1 MSLERKDRKMTLFA
15 LTWPIFIEVMLH
27 MLMGNADTLMLSQYS
42 DNSVAAVGVSN
53 QILFL
58 IIVMFGFIATGT
70 TILVAQYLGANNY
83 KDAKEISSVSL
94 SANLIISIIIS
105 VVIVIASESIL
116 KLMNLPDE
124 LLGDASFYLKFV
136 GGFSFIQALIMTASA
151 ILKSY
156 GYTKDTM
163 YLTIGMNLI
172 NILGNYLFIF
182 GPFGIPVLGVQG
194 VAISTVVS
202 RIIGLIVILYILK
215 QRVHFTLNLK
225 RLIKLPMH
233 HLKNLLHI
241 GVPTAGE
248 QLSYNTSQMVIT
260 FFITMIGTEALTTK
274 IYTQNLM
281 MFMMLF
287 SLAVSQGT
295 QILIGYLIGARDY
308 DAAYKRCLKSLY
320 SGILISTTMAI
331 IFSIFSDSLLG
342 IFTSNERILE
352 VGGILVLLTILL
364 EPGRSF
370 NMVII
375 GSLRAAGDIKFPTYI
390 GIGSMWLVSV
400 PIAYILGIHF
410 DLGLIG
416 IWIAFICDEW
426 LRGIMMLYRW
436 RSRAWMTKRFAQK
449 PRAELQVDL

>member
-1 MSLERKDRKMTLFA
+1 MSLTRQDRKMTLFA

-58 IIVMFGFIATGT
+58 LIVMFGFIATGT
-70 TILVAQYLGANNY
+70 TILVSQYLGANNY
-83 KDAKEISSVSL
+83 KDAKGISSVSL
-94 SANLIISIIIS
+94 SANLLISIIIS
-105 VVIVIASESIL
+105 VVIVIASEDIL
-116 KLMNLPDE
+116 LLMNLPRE
-124 LLGDASFYLKFV
+124 LLPEATVYLQLV

-172 NILGNYLFIF
+172 NIIGNYLFIF
-182 GPFGIPVLGVQG
+182 GPFGFPVLGVQG

-202 RIIGLIVILYILK
+202 RIIGLIVILYMLK
-215 QRVHFTLNLK
+215 QRVHFTINLK
-225 RLIKLPMH
+225 ELFKLPTH

-281 MFMMLF
+281 MFILLF
-287 SLAVSQGT
+287 SMAVSQGT
-295 QILIGYLIGARDY
+295 QIMIGYLIGAKEY
-308 DAAYKRCLKSLY
+308 DSAYKRCLRSLY
-320 SGILISTTMAI
+320 SGIVISTLMAI
-331 IFSIFSDSLLG
+331 IFTIFSDPLLG

-352 VGGILVLLTILL
+352 IGGTLILLTILL
-364 EPGRSF
+364 EPGRAF

-375 GSLRAAGDIKFPTYI
+375 GSLRAAGDIRFPTYM
-390 GIGSMWLVSV
+390 GILSMWGIAV
-400 PIAYILGIHF
+400 PIAYILGIHY
-410 DLGLIG
+410 DLGLVG
-416 IWIAFICDEW
+416 VWIAYICDEW
-426 LRGIMMLYRW
+426 VRGIIMLYRW
-436 RSRAWMTKRFAQK
+436 KSRAWMTKSFSHRPA
-449 PRAELQVDL
+449 VSS

>member
-1 MSLERKDRKMTLFA
+1 MTLFA

-58 IIVMFGFIATGT
+58 LIVMFGFIATGT

-94 SANLIISIIIS
+94 SANLLISIIIS
-105 VVIVIASESIL
+105 FIIVIASEEIL
-116 KLMNLPDE
+116 LLMNLPRE
-124 LLGDASFYLKFV
+124 LLPEATYYLQLV

-182 GPFGIPVLGVQG
+182 GPFGLPVLGVQG

-202 RIIGLIVILYILK
+202 RLIGLIVILYMLK
-215 QRVHFTLNLK
+215 KRVHFNFNFRELF
-225 RLIKLPMH
+225 KLPKH

-281 MFMMLF
+281 MFILLF

-295 QILIGYLIGARDY
+295 QILIGYLIGAKDY
-308 DAAYKRCLKSLY
+308 DSAYKRCLQSLY
-320 SGILISTTMAI
+320 SGIIISTLMAI
-331 IFSIFSDSLLG
+331 IFAIFSDNLLG
-342 IFTSNERILE
+342 IFTTNERILE
-352 VGGILVLLTILL
+352 IGGTLILLTILL
-364 EPGRSF
+364 EPGRAF
-370 NMVII
+370 NLVII
-375 GSLRAAGDIKFPTYI
+375 SSLRAAGDIKFPTYI
-390 GIGSMWLVSV
+390 GFLSMWGVSV
-400 PIAYILGIHF
+400 PIAYILGIHYDF
-410 DLGLIG
+410 GLIG
-416 IWIAFICDEW
+416 VWIAFICDEW
-426 LRGIMMLYRW
+426 VRGIFMLHRW
-436 RSRAWMTKRFAQK
+436 NSRAWMTKRFSRQSA
-449 PRAELQVDL
+449 VS

>member
-1 MSLERKDRKMTLFA
+1 MSLTRQDRKMTLFA

-27 MLMGNADTLMLSQYS
+27 MLMGSADTLMLSQYS
-42 DNSVAAVGVSN
+42 DNAVAAVGVSN

-83 KDAKEISSVSL
+83 KNAKEISSVSL
-94 SANLIISIIIS
+94 SANLLISIIIS
-105 VVIVIASESIL
+105 VVIVIASEDIL
-116 KLMNLPDE
+116 LLMNLPRE
-124 LLGDASFYLKFV
+124 LLPEATVYLQLV

-163 YLTIGMNLI
+163 YITIGMNI
-172 NILGNYLFIF
+172 VHIIGNYLFIF
-182 GPFGIPVLGVQG
+182 GPFGLPVLGVPG

-202 RIIGLIVILYILK
+202 RLIGLLVILYVLK
-215 QRVHFTLNLK
+215 QRVHFTINFKELL
-225 RLIKLPMH
+225 KLPTH
-233 HLKNLLHI
+233 HIKNLLHI

-260 FFITMIGTEALTTK
+260 FFITMLGTEALTTK

-295 QILIGYLIGARDY
+295 QILIGYLIGASDY
-308 DAAYKRCLKSLY
+308 DAAYKRGLKSLY
-320 SGILISTTMAI
+320 SGIIISTLMAI
-331 IFSIFSDSLLG
+331 IFTIFSDSLLG
-342 IFTSNERILE
+342 IFTTNKGILE
-352 VGGILVLLTILL
+352 IGGILVLLTILL
-364 EPGRSF
+364 EPGRAF
-370 NMVII
+370 NMVLI
-375 GSLRAAGDIKFPTYI
+375 GSLRATGDIRFPTYM
-390 GIGSMWLVSV
+390 GIISMWGISV

-410 DLGLIG
+410 DLGLVG
-416 IWIAFICDEW
+416 IWIAFIADEW
-426 LRGIMMLYRW
+426 IRGIIMLYRW
-436 RSRAWMTKRFAQK
+436 KSRAWMTKRFAGR
-449 PRAELQVDL
+449 PAVS

>member
-1 MSLERKDRKMTLFA
+1 MRNMSLTRQDRKMTLFA

-27 MLMGNADTLMLSQYS
+27 MLMGSADTLMLSQYS
-42 DNSVAAVGVSN
+42 DNAVAAVGVSN

-94 SANLIISIIIS
+94 SANLLISILIS
-105 VVIVIASESIL
+105 AIIVIASEDIL
-116 KLMNLPDE
+116 LMMNLPRE
-124 LLGDASFYLKFV
+124 LLPEATIYLQLV

-156 GYTKDTM
+156 GYTRDTM
-163 YLTIGMNLI
+163 YITIGMNI
-172 NILGNYLFIF
+172 IHIIGNYLFIF
-182 GPFGIPVLGVQG
+182 GPFGLPVLGVPG

-202 RIIGLIVILYILK
+202 RLIGLLVILYILK
-215 QRVHFTLNLK
+215 QRVHFTINFKELF
-225 RLIKLPMH
+225 KLPTH
-233 HLKNLLHI
+233 HIKNLLHI

-295 QILIGYLIGARDY
+295 QILIGYLIGAKDY
-308 DAAYKRCLKSLY
+308 DAAYKRGLKSLY
-320 SGILISTTMAI
+320 AGIFISTLMAI
-331 IFSIFSDSLLG
+331 IFSLFSDSLLG
-342 IFTSNERILE
+342 IFTSNESILE
-352 VGGILVLLTILL
+352 IGGTLVLLTILL
-364 EPGRSF
+364 EPGRAF
-370 NMVII
+370 NMVLI
-375 GSLRAAGDIKFPTYI
+375 GSLRAAGDIRFPTYM
-390 GIGSMWLVSV
+390 GILSQWGVSV

-410 DLGLIG
+410 NLGLVG
-416 IWIAFICDEW
+416 VWIAFIADEW
-426 LRGIMMLYRW
+426 IRGIIMLYRW
-436 RSRAWMTKRFAQK
+436 KSRTWITKRFAER
-449 PRAELQVDL
+449 PAVSS

>member
-1 MSLERKDRKMTLFA
+1 MSLTRKDRKMTLFA

-58 IIVMFGFIATGT
+58 LIVMFGFIATGT

-94 SANLIISIIIS
+94 SANLLISIIIS
-105 VVIVIASESIL
+105 FVIVIASEEIL
-116 KLMNLPDE
+116 LLMNLPRE
-124 LLGDASFYLKFV
+124 LLPEATYYLQLV

-182 GPFGIPVLGVQG
+182 GPFGLPVLGVQG

-202 RIIGLIVILYILK
+202 RLIGLIVILYMLK
-215 QRVHFTLNLK
+215 KRVHFNFNFRELF
-225 RLIKLPMH
+225 KLPKH

-260 FFITMIGTEALTTK
+260 FFITIIGTEALTTK

-281 MFMMLF
+281 MFILLF

-295 QILIGYLIGARDY
+295 QILIGYLIGAKDY
-308 DAAYKRCLKSLY
+308 DSAYKRCLQSLY
-320 SGILISTTMAI
+320 SGIIISTLMAI
-331 IFSIFSDSLLG
+331 IFAIFSDNLLG
-342 IFTSNERILE
+342 IFTTNERILE
-352 VGGILVLLTILL
+352 IGGTLILLTILL
-364 EPGRSF
+364 EPGRAF

-375 GSLRAAGDIKFPTYI
+375 SSLRAAGDIKFPTYI
-390 GIGSMWLVSV
+390 GILSMWGVSV
-400 PIAYILGIHF
+400 PIAYILGIHYDF
-410 DLGLIG
+410 GLIG
-416 IWIAFICDEW
+416 VWIAFICDEW
-426 LRGIMMLYRW
+426 VRGILMLHRW
-436 RSRAWMTKRFAQK
+436 NSRAWMTKRFSRRPA
-449 PRAELQVDL
+449 VS